1 LLEISRSERIALT
14 QNTAHPWL
22 VPEVIGWMDSKAK
35 PFAHR
40 FSDQF
45 WLASKTNHAWS

>member
-14 QNTAHPWL
+14 QNTADPWL
-22 VPEVIGWMDSKAK
+22 VPEVIGWIESPAN
-35 PFAHR
+35 PFALR

-45 WLASKTNHAWS
+45 WLASKNNHAW